1 MPSTFQYSKKYS
13 VSNELEF
20 VSVADTNFDITY
32 SVPEVLLDLQADNL
46 KAIDNLFVDSYL
58 TDQFGNTGNPGDVLI
73 ADVNGVFWG
82 NVGSANT
89 PILAIDIFDEG
100 VEQGLANRLDFYDG
114 NDQNNLVSAAVSAT
128 SRVATITISDRWG
141 LSGNNI
147 YRDSNVGIN
156 TQFPQSALD
165 VIGNVRITEGLDV
178 IGFSTFRNDLI
189 IEESL
194 TVIGITSVF
203 DTFGAFDKAT
213 FYSDVGIQSSLLVTG
228 ITSLSQLSVS
238 KRADF
243 DNSVGIN
250 SGLSVGGIS
259 TFNDEIELNS
269 TLIDIND
276 SAGPVNKDYRLSSVG
291 TGVSWRPPGVETE
304 NTIWVTMDGDDTNT
318 GLLEGDAKRTIGA
331 AAQIAQPGDTIFIRS
346 GTYTENNPIGLRSD
360 VSVTGQDLRLVN
372 LIPSNKGLDFFHVR
386 RGCLIENLS
395 FTCESD
401 GVGGFVNNPGGAAVA
416 FPPISNSEQANT
428 GFIALGPTFE
438 GESGRWRSPYIRN
451 CTNFMPKSIG
461 MKINGDHASATI
473 PGSGADLK
481 SMVCD
486 SFTQYNEA
494 GIGVSITNN
503 GYAQLV
509 SIFTINSN
517 IGIYCDTGGSC
528 DLTNSN
534 TSFGNFG
541 LYAVGLGRTE
551 FTATVSQATTDQTDT
566 VILTN
571 TIDTFGQY
579 KRPYDGQALFFKINT
594 VAGILT
600 APLQLVSNVT
610 IPSGAFGNINQFSV
624 TAPPS
629 VLIIDANTGTTT
641 PLGPEGITAEVSPT
655 IDPISGRLVAIDI
668 INSGRNYLP
677 TQVESMRVQ
686 INGTIIDPSLI
697 KVNMEPI
704 YYTVSEATEP
714 DISGTT
720 TVTFNEFVPY
730 LIDAGV
736 DVDIKRISR
745 ILTSSHSFEYV
756 GAGTS
761 INTVTPLQGA
771 VPIKENEIVALA
783 GAQIPFTSTDQKGN
797 FDIGE
802 GFQINQPT
810 STIRGRSFS
819 KAIQAELTP
828 LILALSSSAR

>member
-1 MPSTFQYSKKYS
+1 MQTFQYTKKYS

-20 VSVADTNFDITY
+20 VSIADTNFNVQY
-32 SVPEVLLDLQADNL
+32 STPETLFDLQADNL
-46 KAIDNLFVDSYL
+46 KAVDNLFVDAYL
-58 TDQFGNTGNPGDVLI
+58 VDQFGNTGTPGDVLI
-73 ADVNGVFWG
+73 ADANGVFWG

-89 PILAIDIFDEG
+89 PILAIEIYDEG
-100 VEQGLANRLDFYDG
+100 VVQGLANRLDFYDG
-114 NDQNNLVSAAVSAT
+114 NDPNNLVLAEVDPLSQ
-128 SRVATITISDRWG
+128 VATITISDRWTQNG
-141 LSGNNI
+141 SDI
-147 YRDSNVGIN
+147 YRESKVGIYTATPQFDLDVVGTGRVTGFLNVDGRSIFKSDSQITANIDISGIGTIAAAFESLGRSRFEQNVGIN
-156 TQFPQSALD
+156 S
-165 VIGNVRITEGLDV
+165 
-178 IGFSTFRNDLI
+178 DLI
-189 IEESL
+189 VAGLSTLNTLQVLDRSNFERYVGIESNLEVS
-194 TVIGITSVF
+194 GI
-203 DTFGAFDKAT
+203 AT
-213 FYSDVGIQSSLLVTG
+213 F
-228 ITSLSQLSVS
+228 
-238 KRADF
+238 
-243 DNSVGIN
+243 NSN
-250 SGLSVGGIS
+250 L
-259 TFNDEIELNS
+259 ELNS
-269 TLIDIND
+269 TLQDINESVGD
-276 SAGPVNKDYRLSSVG
+276 PNKDYRLASVG
-291 TGVSWRPPGVETE
+291 TGVSWRPPGVQTE
-304 NTIWVTMDGDDTNT
+304 NTIWVTMDGNDANS

-331 AAQIAQPGDTIFIRS
+331 AAEVAQPGDTIFIRS
-346 GTYTENNPIGLRSD
+346 GTYTENNPVGLRSD
-360 VSVTGQDLRLVN
+360 VSVTGQELRLVN
-372 LIPSNKGLDFFHVR
+372 LIPQNKGLDFFHVR

-395 FTCESD
+395 FTCEPN
-401 GVGGFVNNPGGAAVA
+401 GFGGFVDNPGGAAVA
-416 FPPISNSEQANT
+416 FPPTNISEQANS
-428 GFIALGPTFE
+428 GFIALGPTAE
-438 GESGRWRSPYIRN
+438 GSTGRWRSPYVRN

-461 MKINGDHASATI
+461 MKINGDHATATI

-494 GIGVSITNN
+494 GIGVSITNS

-509 SIFTINSN
+509 SIFTINSD

-551 FTATVSQATTDQTDT
+551 FTGSVSQSTTDQTDRVT
-566 VILTN
+566 LTN
-571 TIDTFGQY
+571 VRDIYNNF

-594 VAGILT
+594 INGILDE
-600 APLQLVSNVT
+600 PLQLVSSIT
-610 IPSGAFGNINQFSV
+610 ITGGAYGNINQFSS

-629 VLIIDANTGTTT
+629 VLVIDNSTGSTN
-641 PLGPEGITAEVSPT
+641 PLGPEGIVAEVSPT
-655 IDPISGRLVAIDI
+655 VDPISGRITAIDI

-677 TQVESMRVQ
+677 SQVPNMRIQ
-686 INGTIIDPSLI
+686 INGVIIDPSII

-714 DISGTT
+714 DNSGTT
-720 TVTFNEFVPY
+720 TVIFNEFIPY
-730 LIDAGV
+730 LIDSGV
-736 DVDIKRISR
+736 SVELRRISR

-771 VPIKENEIVALA
+771 VPIKANEIVSLQ

>member
-1 MPSTFQYSKKYS
+1 MPHTFQYTKKYS
-13 VSNELEF
+13 VSNEIEF
-20 VSVADTNFDITY
+20 VSVADTNFDVAY
-32 SVPEVLLDLQADNL
+32 SVPEVLIDLQADNL
-46 KAIDNLFVDSYL
+46 KAIDNLFVDAYL

-73 ADVNGVFWG
+73 ADVNGVYWG
-82 NVGSANT
+82 NVGSAST
-89 PILAIDIFDEG
+89 PILAIDIYDEG

-114 NDQNNLVSAAVSAT
+114 NDQNNLVSAAVSET
-128 SRVATITISDRWG
+128 SRVATITISDRWA

-156 TQFPQSALD
+156 TQFPQTSLD
-165 VIGNVRITEGLDV
+165 VIGNVRITEGAEV
-178 IGFSTFRNDLI
+178 IGLSTFKDDLI
-189 IEESL
+189 IEKDLEVLGIATLASNFTVSGISTFYAEVGIGSNFTVSGISTIGPL
-194 TVIGITSVF
+194 RVIG
-203 DTFGAFDKAT
+203 
-213 FYSDVGIQSSLLVTG
+213 
-228 ITSLSQLSVS
+228 
-238 KRADF
+238 RADF
-243 DNSVGIN
+243 DNEVGIN

-259 TFNDEIELNS
+259 TFNQRIEVRS
-269 TLIDIND
+269 TLQDIND
-276 SAGPVNKDYRLSSVG
+276 SVGPTNKDYRLSSVG
-291 TGVSWRPPGVETE
+291 TGVSWRPAGVETE
-304 NTIWVTMDGDDTNT
+304 NTIWVTMDGDDANT

-331 AAQIAQPGDTIFIRS
+331 AAEIAQPGDTIFIRS

-372 LIPSNKGLDFFHVR
+372 LIPDNKGLDFFHVR
-386 RGCLIENLS
+386 RGCLVENLS

-401 GVGGFVNNPGGAAVA
+401 GFGGFVDNPGGAAVA
-416 FPPISNSEQANT
+416 FPPTSVTEQANS
-428 GFIALGPTFE
+428 GFIGLGPTFE
-438 GESGRWRSPYIRN
+438 GETGRWRSPYVRN

-461 MKINGDHASATI
+461 MKINGDHASASI

-494 GIGVSITNN
+494 GIGVSITNS

-600 APLQLVSNVT
+600 APLQLVSSVT
-610 IPSGAFGNINQFSV
+610 IPSGAFGSINQFSA

-629 VLIIDANTGTTT
+629 VLLVDATNGSTT

-677 TQVESMRVQ
+677 TQVENMRVQ

-714 DISGTT
+714 DGSGTT

-797 FDIGE
+797 FAIGE